1 MIINLHFSLKKKNRE
16 KRLKWLKEYFSLVRD
31 FLTFQINGKARY
43 VFKEKKMHAEICHN
57 KTVLRKTTLR

>member
-1 MIINLHFSLKKKNRE
+1 MAERVF
-16 KRLKWLKEYFSLVRD
+16 RD

-43 VFKEKKMHAEICHN
+43 AFKKKIHAEICHN